1 MSRAALWCAAPTTP
15 TSRPKTLARVASSRS
30 LTGVELEKR
39 SPEAALDVRRLPG
52 LTPYAEGWEL
62 QREFVRLR
70 KRGEIPDTLILL
82 EHSPVYT
89 IGRAAKDASNLGVG
103 EEYLKSL
110 GAEVFWSD
118 RGGDATFHGPGQ
130 LVGYPI
136 LRLKELD
143 THKYL
148 RDLEEAIILVLSDY
162 GLRAGRHPSYTGV
175 WVEGSKIAAI
185 GVKFSSGRIT
195 SHGFALNVTT
205 DLSWFDKITPCG
217 IKGHGVTSLARELGG
232 VEVPLLEVEEKVIG
246 YFKKLF
252 S

>member
-1 MSRAALWCAAPTTP
+1 
-15 TSRPKTLARVASSRS
+15 
-30 LTGVELEKR
+30 VELEKR
-39 SPEAALDVRRLPG
+39 TFSLAVRRLPG
-52 LTPYAEGWEL
+52 LTPYVEGWEL
-62 QREFVRLR
+62 QRNLVRLR
-70 KRGEIPDTLILL
+70 KRGEVPDTLVLL

-89 IGRAAKDASNLGVG
+89 VGRAAKDASNLGVG

-136 LRLKELD
+136 LRLKKLD

-148 RDLEEAIILVLSDY
+148 RDVEEVIILVLSDY

-217 IKGHGVTSLARELGG
+217 IEGHGVTSLARELGG
-232 VEVPLLEVEEKVIG
+232 VEVPLLEVEEKVIW

-252 S
+252 G

>member
-1 MSRAALWCAAPTTP
+1 M
-15 TSRPKTLARVASSRS
+15 
-30 LTGVELEKR
+30 ELEKR
-39 SPEAALDVRRLPG
+39 TSSLAVRRLPS
-52 LTPYAEGWEL
+52 LTPYVDGWEL
-62 QREFVRLR
+62 QGELVGLR
-70 KRGEIPDTLILL
+70 KRDEIPDTLVLL

-89 IGRAAKDASNLGVG
+89 VGRAAKDASNLGVG

-136 LRLKELD
+136 LRLKKLD

-148 RDLEEAIILVLSDY
+148 RDLEEVIILVLSDY
-162 GLRAGRHPSYTGV
+162 GLPARRHPAYTGV

-217 IKGHGVTSLARELGG
+217 IKGYGVTSLARELGG
-232 VEVPLLEVEEKVIG
+232 VEVPLIEVEKKVIA

-252 S
+252 G